1 MMALVTAVAYCLVG
15 IAVAAVLA
23 RGEARGAGGLAR
35 AGLHAF
41 LWPLF
46 LPVLMPAT
54 AAPTGTEGARIDA
67 AEATLHDAL
76 QRLGRELG
84 DPLPLENA
92 RVRALG
98 TALRAA
104 SRRLAELDAVLASPG
119 HDAEGLKHELAALE
133 ARADSQS
140 LAEILRERLAHL
152 SRLEALR
159 AQARA
164 DLERALA
171 RAGELATRLTLLR
184 YEGSSAH
191 AAGRARELTD
201 TIDELCHTLEEV
213 RLHLPERECSRP

>member
-1 MMALVTAVAYCLVG
+1 MVALVTAVAYGLAG
-15 IAVAAVLA
+15 IAVAAVLG
-23 RGEARGAGGLAR
+23 RGEARGALGLAR
-35 AGLHAF
+35 AGLHAC

-46 LPVLMPAT
+46 LPVLLPTASAPA
-54 AAPTGTEGARIDA
+54 GTENARIDA
-67 AEATLHDAL
+67 AEATLQEAL

-84 DPLPLENA
+84 DPLSLEAA
-92 RVRALG
+92 RVRSLG

-104 SRRLAELDAVLASPG
+104 SRRLAELDAVLSTPD
-119 HDAEGLKHELAALE
+119 HDVERLARELAALDS
-133 ARADSQS
+133 RQDSQPV
-140 LAEILRERLAHL
+140 ADILRERLAHL

-184 YEGSSAH
+184 YEGATAH

-201 TIDELCHTLEEV
+201 TIDELCRTLEAV
-213 RLHLPERECSRP
+213 RAA

>member
-1 MMALVTAVAYCLVG
+1 MVALVTVVAYGLAG
-15 IAVAAVLA
+15 IAVAAVLG
-23 RGEARGAGGLAR
+23 RSESRGAVSLAR
-35 AGLHAF
+35 ASLHAC

-46 LPVLMPAT
+46 LPLLLPA
-54 AAPTGTEGARIDA
+54 ASAPVGTESARIDA
-67 AEATLHDAL
+67 AEASLHDAL

-84 DPLPLENA
+84 DPLSPETA

-104 SRRLAELDAVLASPG
+104 SRRLAELEAILSSPG
-119 HDAEGLKHELAALE
+119 HDVEALARELASLDGRQDAQPV
-133 ARADSQS
+133 AD
-140 LAEILRERLAHL
+140 ILRERLAHL

-184 YEGSSAH
+184 YEGATAH

-201 TIDELCHTLEEV
+201 TIDELCRTLEEV
-213 RLHLPERECSRP
+213 RAA

>member
-1 MMALVTAVAYCLVG
+1 MIALVTVVAYCLTGVTVAMVLGRSEPRGAMG
-15 IAVAAVLA
+15 IA
-23 RGEARGAGGLAR
+23 R
-35 AGLHAF
+35 ASLHAC

-46 LPVLMPAT
+46 LPVLMPGT
-54 AAPTGTEGARIDA
+54 SAPVSSENSRIEA

-84 DPLPLENA
+84 DPLALETA
-92 RVRALG
+92 RVRSLG

-104 SRRLAELDAVLASPG
+104 SRRLTELDAVLSTPD
-119 HDAEGLKHELAALE
+119 HDVEKLARELAAMDE
-133 ARADSQS
+133 RQDSKPVAD
-140 LAEILRERLAHL
+140 ILRERLAHL

-159 AQARA
+159 TQARG

-184 YEGSSAH
+184 YEGATAH

-201 TIDELCHTLEEV
+201 TIDELCRTLEAV
-213 RLHLPERECSRP
+213 RAA

>member
-1 MMALVTAVAYCLVG
+1 MLALVTVVAYCLAGV
-15 IAVAAVLA
+15 AVATVLA
-23 RGEARGAGGLAR
+23 RGEARGTGGLAR

-46 LPVLMPAT
+46 LPVLLPAPAAT
-54 AAPTGTEGARIDA
+54 AGAEGSRIDA

-84 DPLPLENA
+84 DPLAMETA

-104 SRRLAELDAVLASPG
+104 ARRLAELDSVLSSPDHDVQALARELAS
-119 HDAEGLKHELAALE
+119 LE
-133 ARADSQS
+133 ARAD
-140 LAEILRERLAHL
+140 AKPVADILRERLAHL
-152 SRLEALR
+152 SRLEGLR
-159 AQARA
+159 SQARA

-201 TIDELCHTLEEV
+201 TIDELCHTLDEV
-213 RLHLPERECSRP
+213 RAA

>member
-1 MMALVTAVAYCLVG
+1 MVALVTVLAYCLVG
-15 IAVAAVLA
+15 VAVAAVLG
-23 RGEARGAGGLAR
+23 RGESRGAASFAR
-35 AGLHAF
+35 AGLHAC

-46 LPVLMPAT
+46 LPVLLPTAT
-54 AAPTGTEGARIDA
+54 TPPGTESSRIDT
-67 AEATLHDAL
+67 AEATLNDAL

-84 DPLPLENA
+84 DPLTLETA
-92 RVRALG
+92 RVRSLG

-104 SRRLAELDAVLASPG
+104 ARRLAELEAVLSSPD
-119 HDAEGLKHELAALE
+119 HDVEKLAHELAALD
-133 ARADSQS
+133 ARQDSKPVAD
-140 LAEILRERLAHL
+140 ILRERLAHL

-184 YEGSSAH
+184 YEGATAH

-213 RLHLPERECSRP
+213 RAA

>member
-1 MMALVTAVAYCLVG
+1 MLALVTAVAYCLAG

-23 RGEARGAGGLAR
+23 RGEARGTASFAR

-46 LPVLMPAT
+46 LPVLLPTTPAP
-54 AAPTGTEGARIDA
+54 AGAEGSRIDG
-67 AEATLHDAL
+67 AEAALHDAL

-84 DPLPLENA
+84 DPLALETA

-104 SRRLAELDAVLASPG
+104 SRRLGELDAVLSSPE
-119 HDAEGLKHELAALE
+119 HDVQALARELASLE
-133 ARADSQS
+133 ARADSKPV
-140 LAEILRERLAHL
+140 ADILRERLAHL
-152 SRLEALR
+152 SRLEGLR
-159 AQARA
+159 SQARA

-184 YEGSSAH
+184 YEGSHAQ

-201 TIDELCHTLEEV
+201 TIDELCHTLDEV
-213 RLHLPERECSRP
+213 RAA

>member
-1 MMALVTAVAYCLVG
+1 MLALVTAVAYCLAG

-23 RGEARGAGGLAR
+23 RGEARWTASFAR

-41 LWPLF
+41 LWPIF
-46 LPVLMPAT
+46 LPVLLPGAPAPSG
-54 AAPTGTEGARIDA
+54 AEGSRIDG
-67 AEATLHDAL
+67 AEAALHDAL

-84 DPLPLENA
+84 DPLALETA

-104 SRRLAELDAVLASPG
+104 SRRLGELDAVLSSPE
-119 HDAEGLKHELAALE
+119 HDVQALARELASLE
-133 ARADSQS
+133 ARADSKPV
-140 LAEILRERLAHL
+140 AEILRERLAHL
-152 SRLEALR
+152 SRLEGLR
-159 AQARA
+159 SQARA

-184 YEGSSAH
+184 YEGSHAQ

-201 TIDELCHTLEEV
+201 TIDELCHTLDEV
-213 RLHLPERECSRP
+213 RAA

>member
-1 MMALVTAVAYCLVG
+1 MVALVTVLAYGLAG
-15 IAVAAVLA
+15 IAVAAALG
-23 RGEARGAGGLAR
+23 RGESRGAASLAR
-35 AGLHAF
+35 ASLHAF

-46 LPVLMPAT
+46 LPVLLPTAT
-54 AAPTGTEGARIDA
+54 TPPGTESSRIDT

-84 DPLPLENA
+84 DPLTLETA
-92 RVRALG
+92 RVRSLG

-104 SRRLAELDAVLASPG
+104 ARRLAELEAVLSSPD
-119 HDAEGLKHELAALE
+119 HDVEALARELAALDS
-133 ARADSQS
+133 RQDSKPVAD
-140 LAEILRERLAHL
+140 ILRERLAHL

-164 DLERALA
+164 DLDRALA

-184 YEGSSAH
+184 YEGATAH

-201 TIDELCHTLEEV
+201 TIDELCHTLEAV
-213 RLHLPERECSRP
+213 RAA

>member
-1 MMALVTAVAYCLVG
+1 MLVLVTLLAYLLAGLAVA
-15 IAVAAVLA
+15 VALG
-23 RGEARGAGGLAR
+23 RGEPRGAMSVAR

-46 LPVLMPAT
+46 LPVLLPTAT
-54 AAPTGTEGARIDA
+54 PPGTEGSRIDA
-67 AEATLHDAL
+67 AEATLQEAL

-84 DPLPLENA
+84 DPLALEHA
-92 RVRALG
+92 RVGALG

-104 SRRLAELDAVLASPG
+104 ARRLAELEAVLSSPD
-119 HDAEGLKHELAALE
+119 HHVETLARELAVLGE
-133 ARADSQS
+133 REDSKPVAD
-140 LAEILRERLAHL
+140 ILRERLAHL
-152 SRLEALR
+152 ARLEGLR

-184 YEGSSAH
+184 YEGATAQ

-201 TIDELCHTLEEV
+201 TIDELCHTLEAV
-213 RLHLPERECSRP
+213 RAT

>member
-1 MMALVTAVAYCLVG
+1 MLALVTAVAYGLAG
-15 IAVAAVLA
+15 IAVAAVLS
-23 RGEARGAGGLAR
+23 RGEARGAASLAR

-46 LPVLMPAT
+46 LPVLMPTA
-54 AAPTGTEGARIDA
+54 AAPTGAEGSRIDA

-84 DPLPLENA
+84 DPLALETA

-104 SRRLAELDAVLASPG
+104 SRRLAELDAVLASPD
-119 HDAEGLKHELAALE
+119 HDVQALARELASLE
-133 ARADSQS
+133 ARVDSKPV
-140 LAEILRERLAHL
+140 AEILRERLAHL
-152 SRLEALR
+152 SRLEGLR

-184 YEGSSAH
+184 YEGSTAQ

-201 TIDELCHTLEEV
+201 TIDELCHTLDEV
-213 RLHLPERECSRP
+213 RAA

>member
-1 MMALVTAVAYCLVG
+1 MVALVTVVAYCLAG
-15 IAVAAVLA
+15 IAVAAVLG
-23 RGEARGAGGLAR
+23 RSESRGAVSLAR
-35 AGLHAF
+35 ASLHAC

-46 LPVLMPAT
+46 LPLLLPA
-54 AAPTGTEGARIDA
+54 ASAPVGTESARIDA
-67 AEATLHDAL
+67 AEASLHDAL

-84 DPLPLENA
+84 DPLSPETA

-104 SRRLAELDAVLASPG
+104 SRRLAELEAILSSPG
-119 HDAEGLKHELAALE
+119 HDVEALARELASLDGRQDAQPV
-133 ARADSQS
+133 AD
-140 LAEILRERLAHL
+140 ILRERLAHL

-184 YEGSSAH
+184 YEGATAH

-201 TIDELCHTLEEV
+201 TIDELCRTLEEV
-213 RLHLPERECSRP
+213 RAA

>member
-1 MMALVTAVAYCLVG
+1 MVALFTVVAYCLAG
-15 IAVAAVLA
+15 IAVAMVLA
-23 RGEARGAGGLAR
+23 RGEPRGAASLARG
-35 AGLHAF
+35 GLHAC

-46 LPVLMPAT
+46 LPVLLPAA
-54 AAPTGTEGARIDA
+54 AAPSGAEHSRIEA

-84 DPLPLENA
+84 DPLALETA
-92 RVRALG
+92 RVRSLG
-98 TALRAA
+98 AALRAA
-104 SRRLAELDAVLASPG
+104 SRRLAELDAVLSAPD
-119 HDAEGLKHELAALE
+119 HDVEGLARELASLE
-133 ARADSQS
+133 ARADSKPV
-140 LAEILRERLAHL
+140 ADILRERLAHL

-184 YEGSSAH
+184 YEGATAH

-201 TIDELCHTLEEV
+201 TIDELCRTLEEV
-213 RLHLPERECSRP
+213 RST

>member
-1 MMALVTAVAYCLVG
+1 MLALVTAVAYCLAG

-23 RGEARGAGGLAR
+23 RGEARGAGSLAR

-46 LPVLMPAT
+46 LPVLMPTASAT
-54 AAPTGTEGARIDA
+54 AGAEGSRIDA
-67 AEATLHDAL
+67 AEATLHDVL

-84 DPLPLENA
+84 DPLALESS

-98 TALRAA
+98 SALRAA
-104 SRRLAELDAVLASPG
+104 SRRLAELDAVLSSPD
-119 HDAEGLKHELAALE
+119 HDVQALARELASLE
-133 ARADSQS
+133 ARADSKPV
-140 LAEILRERLAHL
+140 ADILRERLAHL
-152 SRLEALR
+152 SRLEGLR
-159 AQARA
+159 SQARA

-213 RLHLPERECSRP
+213 RAA

>member
-1 MMALVTAVAYCLVG
+1 MVALVTVFAYSLVG
-15 IAVAAVLA
+15 IAMAAVLG
-23 RGEARGAGGLAR
+23 RGDSRGAASLAR
-35 AGLHAF
+35 ASLHAC

-46 LPVLMPAT
+46 LPVLL
-54 AAPTGTEGARIDA
+54 PTTSTPPGTESSRIDA

-84 DPLPLENA
+84 DPLTLETA
-92 RVRALG
+92 RVRSLG

-104 SRRLAELDAVLASPG
+104 ARRLAELDAVLSTPD
-119 HDAEGLKHELAALE
+119 HDVEALARELAALD
-133 ARADSQS
+133 ARQDAKPVAD
-140 LAEILRERLAHL
+140 ILRERLAHL

-184 YEGSSAH
+184 YEGATAH

-201 TIDELCHTLEEV
+201 TIDELCHTLEAV
-213 RLHLPERECSRP
+213 RAA

>member
-1 MMALVTAVAYCLVG
+1 MLALVTVVAYCLAG
-15 IAVAAVLA
+15 IAVATVLS
-23 RGEARGAGGLAR
+23 RSEARGAGGLAR

-46 LPVLMPAT
+46 LPVLMPAPP
-54 AAPTGTEGARIDA
+54 ASAGAEGSRIDA
-67 AEATLHDAL
+67 AEATLHEAL

-84 DPLPLENA
+84 DPLALETA

-98 TALRAA
+98 TALRTA
-104 SRRLAELDAVLASPG
+104 SRRLAELDAVLSAPE
-119 HDAEGLKHELAALE
+119 HDVAGLARELASLE
-133 ARADSQS
+133 ARADSKPV
-140 LAEILRERLAHL
+140 ADILRERLAHL

-184 YEGSSAH
+184 YEGSNAH

-201 TIDELCHTLEEV
+201 TIDELCRTLDEV
-213 RLHLPERECSRP
+213 RSA